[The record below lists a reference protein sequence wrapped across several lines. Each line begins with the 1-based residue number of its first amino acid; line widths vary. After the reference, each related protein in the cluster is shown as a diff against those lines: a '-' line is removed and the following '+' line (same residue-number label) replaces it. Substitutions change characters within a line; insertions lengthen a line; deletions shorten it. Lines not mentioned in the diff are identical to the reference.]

1 MKIMHVKLMGTF
13 EMSYNGKTINYNDFS
28 SSKITELLVYLFKQ
42 PFGDINNQDLAQIMF
57 KDVSHDPLN
66 ALKSLVY
73 RVRTLLKQFGDDN
86 FIISSK
92 GHYYWNKNIYLDI
105 DLDQFEQYCTLAKQD
120 EKIDYHYYERAV
132 ALYNGRLLP
141 MLADVLWVK
150 LENTELEAKG
160 LQVMKELMISYY
172 EEHLDEQFDEMVRKI
187 LAYDNYNEDVY
198 TYIIKKHIR
207 ENNIELAQRTYKKLE
222 TLFHKDLGIDPHF
235 TVDELRVSIKHQEN
249 NHCLEEI
256 ISSCKQ
262 HKSNQAF
269 ECSSDE
275 FMQLC
280 ALEKRRAKREKSDYH
295 IVDIVVKDEKT
306 KNNYQLGV
314 ELKKT
319 ILNNLREYDCVL
331 QYDQNKFMVLIDC
344 RWEYLKRVIDRI
356 KNHYYVSNGY
366 DGKLYFQGMNIREYI
381 Y

>member
-235 TVDELRVSIKHQEN
+235 TVD
-249 NHCLEEI
+249 
-256 ISSCKQ
+256 
-262 HKSNQAF
+262 
-269 ECSSDE
+269 
-275 FMQLC
+275 
-280 ALEKRRAKREKSDYH
+280 
-295 IVDIVVKDEKT
+295 
-306 KNNYQLGV
+306 
-314 ELKKT
+314 
-319 ILNNLREYDCVL
+319 
-331 QYDQNKFMVLIDC
+331 
-344 RWEYLKRVIDRI
+344 
-356 KNHYYVSNGY
+356 
-366 DGKLYFQGMNIREYI
+366 
-381 Y
+381 